1 MKNKI
6 LFASLCAVLS
16 SSVMASGAGFPIE
29 IDPRPCPTSFGT
41 AEPVTPAPFYTHQDM
56 LDVAA
61 NITPHG
67 VYIGGQRYSFDIQY
81 FAPVYGVYYDRIFN
95 QEMHYISSYK
105 AQFIVDGD
113 FGQLLNFDISGSLSE
128 AANITVSCGDFRA
141 SAYGTR
147 SIQVNKQQR
156 TGGSCDIMTIT
167 VAADKA
173 RCPRL
178 GVPPASAEMDS
189 MNFTV
194 IISENLD

>member
-6 LFASLCAVLS
+6 LFASLCTVLS
-16 SSVMASGAGFPIE
+16 SSVMASGIAPPDIRLC
-29 IDPRPCPTSFGT
+29 PRSVG
-41 AEPVTPAPFYTHQDM
+41 AVEPLTPAPLYTKQDM

-67 VYIGGQRYSFDIQY
+67 VYIGGQRYSFDIQD
-81 FAPVYGVYYDRIFN
+81 FAPVYDVYYDRIFN
-95 QEMHYISSYK
+95 QEMQYISSYK

-128 AANITVSCGDFRA
+128 KGNITVSCGDFRA
-141 SAYGTR
+141 SASGTR

-167 VAADKA
+167 VSADREPCRISDA
-173 RCPRL
+173 
-178 GVPPASAEMDS
+178 PPASAEMDS